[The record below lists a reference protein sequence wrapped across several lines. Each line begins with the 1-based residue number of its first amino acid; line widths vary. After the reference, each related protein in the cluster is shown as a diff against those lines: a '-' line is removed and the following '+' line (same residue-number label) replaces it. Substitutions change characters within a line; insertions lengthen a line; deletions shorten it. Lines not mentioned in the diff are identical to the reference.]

1 MIDIYK
7 LLAENTTLSAWKVRD
22 EQTESYELF
31 FVHEKLETVRA
42 TDTESVNVTVYVD
55 HDGKRGNASFKI
67 FASTTEDEAKSK
79 IAAAAG
85 KAAIISNEFYSLPEN
100 ETLDGKIASNFDER
114 TPKEIAEEIAH
125 AVFSSDMLEYG
136 SVNALEIFIN
146 KHNVSVKNSQGID
159 KRETKYSA
167 MVEAIPTWNEG
178 ESVELYEAQRF
189 NSLNIEK
196 IKKDIEQ
203 KMHEVC
209 DRGRAKKPE
218 MTPACP
224 VLLLA
229 HEFSSLCHELSSG
242 LNFASVYSHSNPF
255 SKGDRIQKAPTG
267 DKISITMKGVIE
279 GSIASALFDDDGTTL
294 KDTTVISDGIA
305 VDYYGNNRFAQYLK
319 AEPTGNLICMEV
331 GEGSLTEE
339 ELSQK
344 PYFECVSMSGLQV
357 DVYNDYIG
365 GEVRLAYYFDGEK
378 KIPMTGIS
386 ISGKLSDAMNT
397 LKLSNKCT
405 TAGRYRGPEYA
416 LFEGIKIV

>member
-55 HDGKRGNASFKI
+55 HGGKRGNASFKI
-67 FASTTEDEAKSK
+67 FASTTEDEAKDK

-85 KAAIISNEFYSLPEN
+85 KAAIIGNEFYSLPEN

-136 SVNALEIFIN
+136 SVNALEVFIN
-146 KHNVSVKNSQGID
+146 KHKVSVKNSQGID

-178 ESVELYEAQRF
+178 ESVELYEAERF
-189 NSLNIEK
+189 NSLDVGK
-196 IKKDIEQ
+196 IKSDIEQ
-203 KMHEVC
+203 KMREVR

-218 MTPACP
+218 NTLECP
-224 VLLLA
+224 VLLTA
-229 HEFSSLCHELSSG
+229 HEFSSLCHELASG

-255 SKGDRIQKAPTG
+255 SKGDKIQKAPSG
-267 DKISITMKGVIE
+267 DRMSITMKGVIE
-279 GSIASALFDDDGTTL
+279 GSVASALFDDDGTTL
-294 KDTTVISDGIA
+294 KDTKVIEDGAA

-378 KIPMTGIS
+378 KIPLTGIS

-397 LKLSNKCT
+397 LKLSNRCT
-405 TAGRYRGPEYA
+405 TSGRYRGPEYA